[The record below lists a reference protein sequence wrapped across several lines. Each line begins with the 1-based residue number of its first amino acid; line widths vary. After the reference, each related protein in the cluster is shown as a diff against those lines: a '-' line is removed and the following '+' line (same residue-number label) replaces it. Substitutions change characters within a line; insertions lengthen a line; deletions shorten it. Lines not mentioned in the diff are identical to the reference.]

1 MENIILPALPFL
13 YTKSIINTYFL
24 NIDFYSL
31 HVVIV
36 IIILLLIFKVIFHVN
51 TSWASIVFMVIYT
64 YCLLV
69 LVLYTLILLCCFGKL
84 VLITYIK
91 FYELVIKN
99 KHYLRIL
106 EIISNLVCNCVV
118 LFTPIITLIIILY
131 RLKILLRYHNFI
143 VFVSSLIVTV
153 VVLLSLVSIV
163 FLPVSQHCCQF
174 IPLCV

>member
-1 MENIILPALPFL
+1 M
-13 YTKSIINTYFL
+13 
-24 NIDFYSL
+24 
-31 HVVIV
+31 VIF

-51 TSWASIVFMVIYT
+51 TSWASIVFMVIYYT
-64 YCLLV
+64 LV
-69 LVLYTLILLCCFGKL
+69 LVIYTLILLCCFGKL
-84 VLITYIK
+84 VLITYI
-91 FYELVIKN
+91 ELVIKN
-99 KHYLRIL
+99 KHNLRIL

-118 LFTPIITLIIILY
+118 LFTPIIMLIIILY

-153 VVLLSLVSIV
+153 VVLLSLVSIG